1 MNSVRRALVHQVIK
15 PWFKLNWTW
24 WHMPATTAL
33 QKGRKVG
40 KMFKVIF
47 DYLESL
53 RTAWA
58 TCDPV
63 SKQNETRNV
72 CSSQAYDSL

>member
-1 MNSVRRALVHQVIK
+1 MQQATK
-15 PWFKLNWTW
+15 PWCKPQYCINRKW

-33 QKGRKVG
+33 EEGRKVD
-40 KMFKVIF
+40 KKFKVIF

-63 SKQNETRNV
+63 SKQNETKNF
-72 CSSQAYDSL
+72 CSL